1 MTKYFLPV
9 FFLIGIVYTV
19 VAFVTGHLVTALVL
33 GSLVSYNMVMTYRV
47 AKYKLDADRLRELQ

>member
-33 GSLVSYNMVMTYRV
+33 SSLVSYNMVMTYKV
-47 AKYKLDADRLRELQ
+47 ARCKLDAERRVELQ